1 VAAGPLRNYYSG
13 DSIVWLIL
21 VDAPVALPAL
31 FIGHNVIEIEFL
43 IDWMDGQ

>member
-1 VAAGPLRNYYSG
+1 
-13 DSIVWLIL
+13 VWLIL

>member
-1 VAAGPLRNYYSG
+1 MAAGPLRNYYSG

-21 VDAPVALPAL
+21 VDAPVAVPAL
-31 FIGHNVIEIEFL
+31 FGHNVIEIEFL